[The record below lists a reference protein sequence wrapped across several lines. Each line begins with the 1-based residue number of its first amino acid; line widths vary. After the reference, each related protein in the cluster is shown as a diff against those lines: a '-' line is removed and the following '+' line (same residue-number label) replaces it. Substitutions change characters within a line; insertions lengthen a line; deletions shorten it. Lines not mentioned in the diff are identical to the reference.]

1 MKVILEISELQTAHV
16 NKPSN
21 WNLCTASSARILRTA
36 TSALQLS
43 RCNQPC
49 IYQFC
54 IVCKSDKCT
63 LKTVNC
69 GPFFI
74 RSCHVRIAQQRNLR
88 IATVALQPAACN
100 FRPAT
105 CDLQP
110 SNCWLEPSTYLKNDE
125 GKREKRRQE
134 AEGHGMNEETMRFAV
149 QTFEKIK
156 LQKTLTRNSLVGD
169 FWHMAKVTPE
179 ARGNT
184 NLSKVRDESSRTW
197 IGEIVWRFLTVNSAT
212 SRLRNN

>member
-110 SNCWLEPSTYLKNDE
+110 SNCNLRTADWNLLPSTPPRAGRVRKALDC
-125 GKREKRRQE
+125 
-134 AEGHGMNEETMRFAV
+134 
-149 QTFEKIK
+149 
-156 LQKTLTRNSLVGD
+156 LQL
-169 FWHMAKVTPE
+169 
-179 ARGNT
+179 ARGERKKPT
-184 NLSKVRDESSRTW
+184 H
-197 IGEIVWRFLTVNSAT
+197 RFLVLMFEIFQLAINENLKSAMT
-212 SRLRNN
+212 PKE